1 MKVAIIGGGG
11 WGTALALQ
19 IRRNHR
25 VTIWSYDQ
33 GEAALFNEKRENVY
47 YLPGVK
53 LPDDIVFTTEDAVV
67 DDADI
72 VLFVTPSKFFRSV
85 VKRFAPRVKPR
96 QLLVSATKGLEFP
109 SEKRMTEILAEELPG
124 HENIVALSG
133 PTHAEEVS
141 RDVPTAIVAAS
152 LNEEAARAIQE
163 AFSTEFFRVYRNTD
177 VIGVELCAAIKNVVA
192 IAAGMVRGLG
202 FGDNTMAALITRGLA
217 EMRRLGLKKGAQ
229 EATFSGLAGAG
240 DLIVTCTSRHSRNGR
255 VGEALAQGKSIEE
268 ILASMKMVAE
278 GVETVRPVLKMAG
291 EEGVEVP
298 ISQAVY
304 NVIYEHQHPLEVMK
318 QLMLRPLKDET
329 Q

>member
-19 IRRNHR
+19 IRRNHT

-33 GEAALFNEKRENVY
+33 AEADLFNEKRENVY

-53 LPDDIVFTTEDAVV
+53 LPEDIVFTTDDAVV

-85 VKRFAPRVKPR
+85 VKRFAPRLKP
-96 QLLVSATKGLEFP
+96 QQFLVSATKGLEFP

-124 HENIVALSG
+124 YERIVALSG

-152 LNEEAARAIQE
+152 LNEEAAKTVQE

-177 VIGVELCAAIKNVVA
+177 MVGVELCAAIKNVIA

-217 EMRRLGLKKGAQ
+217 EMRRLGLKKRAQ
-229 EATFSGLAGAG
+229 EATFSGLAGVG